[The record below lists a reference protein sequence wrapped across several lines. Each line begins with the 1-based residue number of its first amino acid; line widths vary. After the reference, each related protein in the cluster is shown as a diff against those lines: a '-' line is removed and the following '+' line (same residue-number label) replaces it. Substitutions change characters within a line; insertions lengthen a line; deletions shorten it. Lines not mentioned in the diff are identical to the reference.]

1 MDVQVRRREAD
12 YELTVDGEHAGRL
25 EIIESA
31 GVVDLVH
38 TYVDDGFAGKGLAG
52 RLVQAVLDD
61 VRARGLTAVVTCE
74 YAQGWLAKH
83 PEYQDVAQPR
93 G

>member
-1 MDVQVRRREAD
+1 MDVQVRRGDGD
-12 YELTVDGEHAGRL
+12 YELLVDGAHAGHL
-25 EIIESA
+25 VTEESA

-38 TYVDDGFAGKGLAG
+38 TYVDDGYAGKGLAG
-52 RLVQAVLDD
+52 RLVQGVLDD
-61 VRARGLTAVVTCE
+61 VRARGLRAVVTCE

-83 PEYQDVAQPR
+83 PEYQDLATPR